1 MCTKPCVD
9 LLDTSCTS
17 KKKKRYSY
25 LTSCTHF
32 CTIFISTV
40 EMLEL
45 IMLGYY
51 ECKREIIIEKRLDRF
66 REGSTHVANKK
77 GRDTVSSLESPQT
90 FQQLQ
95 KPGCSKEQLIL
106 SFLVFLF
113 SIHSLIRKFPTI
125 LNDCLLKSC
134 PTKKA

>member
-1 MCTKPCVD
+1 
-9 LLDTSCTS
+9 
-17 KKKKRYSY
+17 
-25 LTSCTHF
+25 
-32 CTIFISTV
+32 
-40 EMLEL
+40 MLEL
-45 IMLGYY
+45 IMLGYC

-77 GRDTVSSLESPQT
+77 GRGTVSSLESPQT

-95 KPGCSKEQLIL
+95 KPGCSKEQFIL

-134 PTKKA
+134 PTKKAWNSVFKEGILVWGLVNLGHISRIYYKNYQ